1 MTQRSPLLAHAIAT
15 LLLGALLVA
24 CVVAG
29 HAALSA
35 GQVHAARMQTAL
47 ALADSAATAAGKYA
61 QDLKTRDQTLVDL
74 QLAHPAEL
82 ALVFVAGVGGT
93 DEFGISR
100 GAELTFGKA
109 QAGPLAGA
117 LIDRGKEALTVG
129 EAALRGHQPLEL
141 TRLVSALADG
151 RRVIALPF
159 RAQSG
164 GQELGGAAGLVLHP
178 DPLPQVPLWIW
189 LIPLL
194 LAVLAPGLLRLAPVK
209 PERAAA
215 AVLVLGSLAV
225 VVALPPLRPVLAS
238 GVSILA
244 SDWLVPHGP
253 WLDAQ
258 AAGLPWLVGSALGF
272 AALLGLCIPGL
283 AAVLVAMRRDVAPY
297 LYVGPALLA
306 TGVLVFVPF
315 AVGVGLS
322 FVSKDGTFI
331 GLANYAEVI
340 RTALDPSSSTHFGR
354 TLGMTVLWT
363 ALNVAL
369 HVALGLGLALVLN
382 RKHLRGRKIYRLL
395 LIVPWA
401 VPSYITALTWKWLFN
416 TQYGPI
422 NAMLAALGVA
432 KIDWLGDSVVT
443 NFVANLATNAWLGF
457 PFMMVISL
465 GALQSIP
472 GELYEAAEIDGA
484 SHWQQFRHI
493 TAPLLRPAL
502 FPAIILGT
510 IWTFNAFNV
519 IYLVSGGG
527 PEHKTDI
534 LITEAYY
541 TFTVLRRTGLAAA
554 YSVLIFAVLLGY
566 TVITSRRTRATE
578 AVST

>member
-1 MTQRSPLLAHAIAT
+1 MR
-15 LLLGALLVA
+15 
-24 CVVAG
+24 
-29 HAALSA
+29 
-35 GQVHAARMQTAL
+35 
-47 ALADSAATAAGKYA
+47 
-61 QDLKTRDQTLVDL
+61 
-74 QLAHPAEL
+74 
-82 ALVFVAGVGGT
+82 
-93 DEFGISR
+93 
-100 GAELTFGKA
+100 
-109 QAGPLAGA
+109 
-117 LIDRGKEALTVG
+117 
-129 EAALRGHQPLEL
+129 
-141 TRLVSALADG
+141 
-151 RRVIALPF
+151 
-159 RAQSG
+159 
-164 GQELGGAAGLVLHP
+164 
-178 DPLPQVPLWIW
+178 
-189 LIPLL
+189 
-194 LAVLAPGLLRLAPVK
+194 
-209 PERAAA
+209 
-215 AVLVLGSLAV
+215 VLGSLAV